1 MPRAVSETPTS
12 QSAAGFATKSMYQLI
27 SLCLVVI
34 GCAGVAHADDAAQM
48 PTVVRV
54 YHVGNLVSADAIDS
68 GSHFFGKATLQE
80 WTSQHPATI
89 KALDE
94 LCEIVDTMSE
104 NKPSTIKSYAP
115 SLSLIVRHT
124 EVGHKEIAQLLQQL
138 CDNDPPSIHLE
149 FRALV
154 VKNEL
159 QVAPTDLTDDEAQ
172 RFSSLLGTKLRFT
185 KAESA
190 EFLSFIPAQ
199 PAQYKVA
206 LKSGRRTPWGD
217 PNRPSTVTGRVDSET
232 RTADIRI
239 DFISDDHF
247 EEPIKWASAVFS
259 LADGESA
266 IFQHDFDSAVVTW
279 LVTAKLTTPQPAQKQ
294 IDGNEDQNRSGE
306 SDGN

>member
-1 MPRAVSETPTS
+1 MVAVGCAGFAYADDSAETPT
-12 QSAAGFATKSMYQLI
+12 T
-27 SLCLVVI
+27 
-34 GCAGVAHADDAAQM
+34 
-48 PTVVRV
+48 VRV
-54 YHVGNLVSADAIDS
+54 YHVGNLVSSEAIDA

-80 WTSQHPATI
+80 WTSQYPATI

-94 LCEIVDTMSE
+94 LCEIVDTMCE
-104 NKPSTIKSYAP
+104 NKPIAIKSYAP

-124 EVGHKEIAQLLQQL
+124 EDGHKEIAQLLQQL

-159 QVAPTDLTDDEAQ
+159 QVAPRDLTDDEAQ

-190 EFLSFIPAQ
+190 EFLSFIPVQ
-199 PAQYKVA
+199 PVQYKVA
-206 LKSGRRTPWGD
+206 LKSGRRTSWGD

-247 EEPIKWASAVFS
+247 EESIKWASAVFS

-266 IFQHDFDSAVVTW
+266 IFQHDFDSDVVTW
-279 LVTAKLTTPQPAQKQ
+279 LVTAKLTTPPPAKNRIHGPEEQV
-294 IDGNEDQNRSGE
+294 RSGE
-306 SDGN
+306 SNEN